1 MYLQL
6 ALHMN
11 RDFIIWNFFFII
23 FNKNTKN
30 IVKLLIK
37 KDVISMFVKYVF
49 KRFSENPSP

>member
-1 MYLQL
+1 
-6 ALHMN
+6 MN